1 MLRIQRLCLDLLI
14 KDAIL
19 TSNVCPEK
27 GLGSRVFASSAGL
40 SAEISL
46 SRVLSH
52 FSHVRLFATLWTVAH
67 EAPLSMGFS
76 RQEYWSGLPSPR
88 PGDLPDPGIE
98 NPDLSYLPLQWQAD
112 SLPLVLPGKPGDY

>member
-1 MLRIQRLCLDLLI
+1 MLRILRLCVDLLI

-19 TSNVCPEK
+19 ISNVCPEK

-52 FSHVRLFATLWTVAH
+52 FSRVRLFATL
-67 EAPLSMGFS
+67 
-76 RQEYWSGLPSPR
+76 
-88 PGDLPDPGIE
+88 
-98 NPDLSYLPLQWQAD
+98 
-112 SLPLVLPGKPGDY
+112 

>member
-1 MLRIQRLCLDLLI
+1 MDLLI

-19 TSNVCPEK
+19 ISNVCPEK

-52 FSHVRLFATLWTVAH
+52 FSRVRLFATL
-67 EAPLSMGFS
+67 
-76 RQEYWSGLPSPR
+76 
-88 PGDLPDPGIE
+88 
-98 NPDLSYLPLQWQAD
+98 
-112 SLPLVLPGKPGDY
+112 